1 MVSGTTVSDDFETI
15 YAACSKCED
24 TLDVGWYPFGLL
36 GGTDTIKWMFFCGHG
51 YEVVMNF
58 NRDTIKRLVEG
69 LL

>member
-15 YAACSKCED
+15 HAACSKCED
-24 TLDVGWYPFGLL
+24 TLDVGWYPFGLQ
-36 GGTDTIKWMFFCGHG
+36 GETDNIKWMFFCGHG

-58 NRDTIKRLVEG
+58 NRNTIKRLVES